1 MRKYE
6 KKLVRS
12 LSESKNHHDFLIGK
26 LKSEWEQGQREVK
39 REKLIKLV
47 KSSAAVVGKTLLVL
61 AAATGILTVAVIA
74 PNLFAAFGKIANH
87 RGFFEKKSFNR
98 AKATLKARGYIKV
111 QKSDNGEVKIFLT
124 KKGSEKVLAESFENL
139 KISRPEK
146 WDNKWRIV
154 IFDIPNRHKWA
165 REGFREKLRSLGFYR
180 LQESVFMYPYS
191 CEEEVRFIASIFNIS
206 GYINFIVTDRIDHN
220 QQLKSH
226 FNLPTFE

>member
-26 LKSEWEQGQREVK
+26 LK

-154 IFDIPNRHKWA
+154 I
-165 REGFREKLRSLGFYR
+165 
-180 LQESVFMYPYS
+180 
-191 CEEEVRFIASIFNIS
+191 
-206 GYINFIVTDRIDHN
+206 
-220 QQLKSH
+220 
-226 FNLPTFE
+226 